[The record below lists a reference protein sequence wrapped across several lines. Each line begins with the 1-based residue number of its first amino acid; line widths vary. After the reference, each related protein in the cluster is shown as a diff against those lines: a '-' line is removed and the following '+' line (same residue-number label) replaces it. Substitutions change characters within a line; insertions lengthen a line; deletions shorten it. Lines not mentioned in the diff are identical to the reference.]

1 MSGVFADNL
10 KKERIRA
17 GLTQAD
23 LAEILHVKKSTISL
37 WETGTRSPDI
47 LRLIEIAKALH
58 VSAERADYP
67 S

>member
-37 WETGTRSPDI
+37 WESLINRKAP
-47 LRLIEIAKALH
+47 RLVIAGGL
-58 VSAERADYP
+58 P
-67 S
+67 